1 MSDTSAKTRKP
12 YQAHRENQ
20 RERILDA
27 AEMLFIQRGIDNVGI
42 SDIAA
47 AARISRVTLYEY
59 FPNKEEVA
67 WSIFQKLVQQPVA
80 IPGSPESSGYQ
91 RIERAMMERID
102 LLEKYP
108 EHLRFIVEFNTLY
121 AREGNPARVRQIVEQ
136 GTSGAYD
143 HFAHL
148 IREGIADGSVRED
161 LDPDLLSAALM
172 NMLNALNSRFAL
184 LGGLIA
190 EEYGH
195 PVMNMYQE
203 ICRAF
208 LRGIENPN
216 NPQEHKE

>member
-1 MSDTSAKTRKP
+1 MTDSSAKARKP

-27 AEMLFIQRGIDNVGI
+27 AEMLFIEHGIDNVSI

-59 FPNKEEVA
+59 FPNKEEVTWA
-67 WSIFQKLVQQPVA
+67 IFQKLVQEPVDWEQA
-80 IPGSPESSGYQ
+80 QAGTGYQ
-91 RIERAMMERID
+91 RIEQAMMERISM
-102 LLEKYP
+102 LEKYP

-136 GTSGAYD
+136 GASGGYD
-143 HFAHL
+143 HFAQL
-148 IREGIADGSVRED
+148 IREGIADGSVRAD

-195 PVMNMYQE
+195 PVSEMYQE

-208 LRGIENPN
+208 LRGIQNPYH
-216 NPQEHKE
+216 PQEQK

>member
-1 MSDTSAKTRKP
+1 MDSAPKARKT

-59 FPNKEEVA
+59 FHKKEEIA
-67 WSIFQKLVQQPVA
+67 WAIFQKLVQEPF
-80 IPGSPESSGYQ
+80 PLEETREGTGYQ
-91 RIERAMMERID
+91 RVERVMMERVT

-108 EHLRFIVEFNTLY
+108 EHLRFVVEFNTLY

-136 GTSGAYD
+136 GTAGGYG
-143 HFAHL
+143 HFARL
-148 IREGIADGSVRED
+148 IREGIADGSVRAD

-195 PVMNMYQE
+195 PVMDMYYE

-208 LRGIENPN
+208 LRGIQNPH
-216 NPQEHKE
+216 NPQEHRE